1 MIGNNINNSIEI
13 DVLIEK
19 LEEAKRNGVTEITD
33 ISLDVRTDT
42 YIYGG
47 NRICGIGLWP
57 DGEKKCIFVPFSEFS
72 KRIKEGVELRKG
84 SAYGRKCS
92 GI

>member
-1 MIGNNINNSIEI
+1 MNKNIHDRIEI
-13 DVLIEK
+13 DVLIAK
-19 LEEAKRNGVTEITD
+19 LEEAKQNGVTEITD

-42 YIYGG
+42 YIYGD
-47 NRICGIGLWP
+47 NRICGIGFWH
-57 DGEKKCIFVPFSEFS
+57 DGEKKCIFVPFSKFS

-84 SAYGRKCS
+84 SAYGRKCT